1 MTTGLTWNLIDDIR
15 QLLSYHFMLNAL
27 RAGTIVA
34 VVAGAI
40 GYLMVLRRQSFAG
53 HTLAVIGFPGAA
65 GATWL
70 GLNAAFG
77 YFGFCIA
84 GALIISALPGSGRP
98 HAKPGGFSEESA
110 AIGTVQAFALACGFL
125 FVSLY
130 NGFLNGLNNLLF
142 GTIIGITDQQV
153 LVLLIAGTGCL
164 LALLIL
170 GRPLLFS
177 TIDPDVA
184 RARGVPVQLVGT
196 AFLVLLG
203 VAAGGTSQ
211 VTGSLLVFALL
222 VAPAAAATRLTAQPA
237 AGVVLS
243 IMLALL
249 ITWMGEA
256 LAYFSPYPIGFWV
269 TTLGFAV
276 FLLATAYRRIADRIG
291 PHSPFHSQ
299 PKPARSAT
307 RRPTRRVLTRGPD
320 PLTGR

>member
-1 MTTGLTWNLIDDIR
+1 MTAGLNWNLVDVIR
-15 QLLSYHFMLNAL
+15 QLLSFHFMVNAL

-70 GLNAAFG
+70 GLDAAIG
-77 YFGFCIA
+77 YFVFCVA
-84 GALIISALPGSGRP
+84 GALIISALPGVDRRNAGL
-98 HAKPGGFSEESA
+98 GGFSEESA

-130 NGFLNGLNNLLF
+130 HGFLNGLNNLLF

-164 LALLIL
+164 VALVAL

-177 TIDPDVA
+177 TMDPEVA
-184 RARGVPVQLVGT
+184 RARGVPTRLVGT

-203 VAAGGTSQ
+203 ITAGGTSQ
-211 VTGSLLVFALL
+211 ITGSLLVFALL

-237 AGVVLS
+237 VGIALS
-243 IMLALL
+243 ITLAVL
-249 ITWMGEA
+249 ITWMGETFA
-256 LAYFSPYPIGFWV
+256 FFSPYPIGFWV
-269 TTLGFAV
+269 TTLGFAA
-276 FLLATAYRRIADRIG
+276 FLLATAYRGITDRIG
-291 PHSPFHSQ
+291 RHPRI
-299 PKPARSAT
+299 ASA
-307 RRPTRRVLTRGPD
+307 PQRVLSEST
-320 PLTGR
+320 TQ

>member
-1 MTTGLTWNLIDDIR
+1 MTAGLTWNLLDDIR
-15 QLLSYHFMLNAL
+15 QLLSFHFMVNAL

-53 HTLAVIGFPGAA
+53 HTLALIGFPGAA

-70 GLNAAFG
+70 GLNAAVG
-77 YFGFCIA
+77 YFGFCVA

-98 HAKPGGFSEESA
+98 NAGLGGFSEESA

-130 NGFLNGLNNLLF
+130 HGFLNGLNSLLF

-153 LVLLIAGTGCL
+153 LVLLIAGAGCL
-164 LALLIL
+164 LALMVL

-177 TIDPDVA
+177 TIDPDIA
-184 RARGVPVQLVGT
+184 RAKGVPTRLVGT

-211 VTGSLLVFALL
+211 ITGSLLVFALL
-222 VAPAAAATRLTAQPA
+222 VAPAAAATRLTARPA
-237 AGVVLS
+237 AGVALS
-243 IMLALL
+243 ITLALL
-249 ITWMGEA
+249 IAWVGEA
-256 LAYFSPYPIGFWV
+256 FAFFSPYPIGFWV

-276 FLLATAYRRIADRIG
+276 FLLATAYRSIADRIAR
-291 PHSPFHSQ
+291 HSPLSYPPH
-299 PKPARSAT
+299 
-307 RRPTRRVLTRGPD
+307 RVLSVGAAP
-320 PLTGR
+320 